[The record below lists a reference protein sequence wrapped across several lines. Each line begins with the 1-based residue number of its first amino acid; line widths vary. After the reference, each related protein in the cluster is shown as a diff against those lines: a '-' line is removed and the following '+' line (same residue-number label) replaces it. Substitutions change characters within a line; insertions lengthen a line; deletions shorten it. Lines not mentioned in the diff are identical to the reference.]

1 MPKIIK
7 YLSKDKL
14 WICLFGVTYLAFI
27 ITYNIFSL
35 KSIFYISH
43 VAAYVLQII
52 FCITIVFEIVFFLI
66 QLIKLFIT
74 PRTHL
79 LTSFIGLFCGL
90 VFSFGWFGFLNF
102 YFDYFDYGYN
112 NDLGFILAAFIP
124 ALGCF
129 LGYII
134 LVLIKILRCLCCFLL
149 VKQSNDSY
157 P

>member
-43 VAAYVLQII
+43 VAAHIRFIL
-52 FCITIVFEIVFFLI
+52 FCIIIISEIVFFLI
-66 QLIKLFIT
+66 QLIKLFII
-74 PRTHL
+74 PQTHV
-79 LTSFIGLFCGL
+79 LTSFLGLFCGL
-90 VFSFGWFGFLNF
+90 VFSFCWLGILYF
-102 YFDYFDYGYN
+102 YFEHVSNGY
-112 NDLGFILAAFIP
+112 DDIGFIIAMFIP

-129 LGYII
+129 FGYII
-134 LVLIKILRCLCCFLL
+134 LVLIKILRCLYYFFL
-149 VKQSNDSY
+149 VK
-157 P
+157 

>member
-66 QLIKLFIT
+66 QLIKLFII
-74 PRTHL
+74 PQTHV
-79 LTSFIGLFCGL
+79 LTSFLGLFCGL
-90 VFSFGWFGFLNF
+90 VFSFCWFGILYF
-102 YFDYFDYGYN
+102 YFEYVSNGY
-112 NDLGFILAAFIP
+112 DDIGFIIAMFIP
-124 ALGCF
+124 VLGCF
-129 LGYII
+129 FGYII
-134 LVLIKILRCLCCFLL
+134 LVLIKILRCLYCYLS
-149 VKQSNDSY
+149 VKQVNNSY